1 VNVPTGD
8 AVWLADGLA
17 ATEPD
22 IEPTLARGGF
32 ATVFLPAGRLSREP
46 TGWTAR
52 EIAAP
57 ARAFTHP
64 VVLLVVESDAPGPS
78 ELGTDARARSW
89 GQLLWLAIEPALRE
103 RARFGR
109 VAGVHLD
116 VPFEPAD
123 PASFAAAVSSVRSR
137 LPATMPLTVSLRSVP
152 AEKDAEKWRTLAEA
166 ADGFVA
172 FVFGPRGG
180 AAPAATDQLG
190 KPWWAGYTAAAVG
203 SATDAGDEPG
213 RLSEDVLARLTD
225 DPRVDFVEKI
235 SLKEESDS
243 SFLVRPR
250 TAIAIGSRTL
260 PAGRR
265 LEFRQPSL
273 ADMIDRMGRDL
284 AGRRNVRGR
293 AVLLPGA
300 SESERIFTLAALVG
314 ILSGGALEPD
324 LRASI
329 ETGPRWIQL
338 SAENASPNASV
349 VSRTTNW
356 VEVDVPGGGIR
367 DVQSGGFDRY
377 EVFGPDGQPSLL
389 GRATRVRFYETL
401 VSPYEK
407 IEAARIT
414 LRRTPAGCCAL
425 RVHVLAASGK
435 EVVR

>member
-123 PASFAAAVSSVRSR
+123 PASFAAAGSSVRSR

-180 AAPAATDQLG
+180 AAPALLG
-190 KPWWAGYTAAAVG
+190 GRVGRFRVAQGQTA
-203 SATDAGDEPG
+203 D
-213 RLSEDVLARLTD
+213 L
-225 DPRVDFVEKI
+225 I
-235 SLKEESDS
+235 
-243 SFLVRPR
+243 VRW
-250 TAIAIGSRTL
+250 
-260 PAGRR
+260 
-265 LEFRQPSL
+265 
-273 ADMIDRMGRDL
+273 
-284 AGRRNVRGR
+284 
-293 AVLLPGA
+293 
-300 SESERIFTLAALVG
+300 
-314 ILSGGALEPD
+314 LSGGQGSRSQCAQGSRSRPRQNGCTRWDRVSTSRVGAWPLPTSGQGSREDPRRSRAEP
-324 LRASI
+324 R
-329 ETGPRWIQL
+329 
-338 SAENASPNASV
+338 
-349 VSRTTNW
+349 
-356 VEVDVPGGGIR
+356 
-367 DVQSGGFDRY
+367 
-377 EVFGPDGQPSLL
+377 
-389 GRATRVRFYETL
+389 
-401 VSPYEK
+401 
-407 IEAARIT
+407 
-414 LRRTPAGCCAL
+414 
-425 RVHVLAASGK
+425 
-435 EVVR
+435 